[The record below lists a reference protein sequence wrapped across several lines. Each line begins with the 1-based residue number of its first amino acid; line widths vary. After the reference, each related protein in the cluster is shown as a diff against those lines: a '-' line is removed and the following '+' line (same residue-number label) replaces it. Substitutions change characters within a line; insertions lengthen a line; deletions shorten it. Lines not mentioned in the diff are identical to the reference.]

1 MLNQTIV
8 YINLTNKKIRIKKI
22 SEELR
27 RKYIGGGGINS
38 KLLFDSEAIEND
50 ALSDKNVL
58 IFGVGCSVG
67 TGIIASNR
75 SVITAKS
82 PVTDLFGDSNIGGT
96 FPVRMRQVGID
107 HLVIEGKSDKP
118 VYIHID
124 KNGDI
129 YIREAKDLWGRYTND
144 VTDIL
149 TEKHGKYSEVAC
161 IGPAGEN
168 LVKFANVIMSK
179 NHAAG
184 RMGMGCVMGSK
195 MLKAIVIE
203 KGNVKMSAY
212 DNEGFNEIKEKW
224 KAACAE
230 SLTTKMGKVY
240 GTLFLM
246 EVNIKGKHL
255 PINNAMID
263 THPEQ
268 DRVKPDVFKADHQ
281 VKKTSCYSCPV
292 GCSKKFEVR
301 EGEYKGEGGERI
313 EFGAAVSVGPYVGIF
328 DWGSIIHLK
337 LLSDYLGVD
346 TIEMAASIGTIL
358 ECKKRGILTIED
370 FDGEDLN
377 FGVTKDIERLMILMS
392 KREGIGD
399 YIADGAYRAAERLN
413 ASEYAFCVKKS
424 STSLQSNKRLLR
436 SLGYLTST
444 RGGDHLKSF
453 CFTMQN
459 GGYYITKHLFGI
471 RKPKKQ
477 LDNPNKKGRILWWH
491 ENYKNIVD
499 ALGVCLFAI
508 QGLPG
513 VGCGLYDDFS
523 KLMNS
528 SYGLDMTDKE
538 VLLASERIY
547 QLQNAFN
554 TNCGLGI
561 DEYKWPTR
569 KKDKDI
575 DEKLINSTVIKDR
588 DKPGMLPEYFLYRGL
603 NNNGIPTVEK
613 FLELGM
619 DEYIEKSNCVHID
632 NLMDTDNI
640 LETVNIVIKFSLY
653 DKVRVKLSNNIF
665 GKLLE
670 LKSKLAQKKYLKDKY
685 NNQ

>member
-8 YINLTNKKIRIKKI
+8 YINLTNKKIRIEKI
-22 SEELR
+22 SKELR

-38 KLLFDSEAIEND
+38 KLLFDSEAMKND
-50 ALSDKNVL
+50 SLSDKNIL

-107 HLVIEGKSDKP
+107 HLVIEGKADKP

-124 KNGDI
+124 KNGGI
-129 YIREAKDLWGRYTND
+129 HIREAKDLWGTYTND

-149 TEKHGKYSEVAC
+149 TEKHGKHSEVAC

-203 KGNVKMSAY
+203 KGNVKMSPY
-212 DNEGFNEIKEKW
+212 DDEDFDEIKEKW
-224 KAACAE
+224 KVGCAE

-246 EVNIKGKHL
+246 EVNIRGKHL
-255 PINNAMID
+255 PINNTMID
-263 THPEQ
+263 THPSQ
-268 DRVKPDVFKADHQ
+268 DMVKPDVFKADHQ

-301 EGEYKGEGGERI
+301 EGEYKGENGERI

-328 DWGSIIHLK
+328 DWASIIHLK

-358 ECKKRGILTIED
+358 ECKKRGFLKKED
-370 FDGEDLN
+370 FNGEDFK

-471 RKPKKQ
+471 KKPKKE

-528 SYGLDMTDKE
+528 SYGLNMTDKE
-538 VLLASERIY
+538 VLQASERIY

-554 TNCGLGI
+554 TNCGLTI
-561 DEYKWPTR
+561 DAYKWPTR

-575 DEKLINSTVIKDR
+575 DEKLISSTLIKDR
-588 DKPGMLPEYFLYRGL
+588 DKPGMLPEYFFYRGL
-603 NNNGIPTVEK
+603 DKRGFPTVEK

-619 DEYIEKSNCVHID
+619 DEYIDKANCVHIN
-632 NLMDTDNI
+632 NLMDTDDI
-640 LETVNIVIKFSLY
+640 LETVSIVIKFNLY
-653 DKVRVKLSNNIF
+653 DKIRVKISNNIF

-670 LKSKLAQKKYLKDKY
+670 LKSKSAQKKYLKGKY

>member
-38 KLLFDSEAIEND
+38 KLLFDSEAMEND

-281 VKKTSCYSCPV
+281 VKKNIMLFVSCRM
-292 GCSKKFEVR
+292 F
-301 EGEYKGEGGERI
+301 
-313 EFGAAVSVGPYVGIF
+313 
-328 DWGSIIHLK
+328 
-337 LLSDYLGVD
+337 
-346 TIEMAASIGTIL
+346 
-358 ECKKRGILTIED
+358 
-370 FDGEDLN
+370 
-377 FGVTKDIERLMILMS
+377 
-392 KREGIGD
+392 
-399 YIADGAYRAAERLN
+399 
-413 ASEYAFCVKKS
+413 
-424 STSLQSNKRLLR
+424 
-436 SLGYLTST
+436 
-444 RGGDHLKSF
+444 
-453 CFTMQN
+453 
-459 GGYYITKHLFGI
+459 
-471 RKPKKQ
+471 
-477 LDNPNKKGRILWWH
+477 
-491 ENYKNIVD
+491 
-499 ALGVCLFAI
+499 
-508 QGLPG
+508 
-513 VGCGLYDDFS
+513 
-523 KLMNS
+523 
-528 SYGLDMTDKE
+528 KE
-538 VLLASERIY
+538 I
-547 QLQNAFN
+547 
-554 TNCGLGI
+554 
-561 DEYKWPTR
+561 
-569 KKDKDI
+569 
-575 DEKLINSTVIKDR
+575 
-588 DKPGMLPEYFLYRGL
+588 
-603 NNNGIPTVEK
+603 
-613 FLELGM
+613 
-619 DEYIEKSNCVHID
+619 
-632 NLMDTDNI
+632 
-640 LETVNIVIKFSLY
+640 
-653 DKVRVKLSNNIF
+653 
-665 GKLLE
+665 
-670 LKSKLAQKKYLKDKY
+670 
-685 NNQ
+685 